1 MTDNGRLKIFT
12 NTISLRIKL
21 KVTVLGAAKE
31 VGRSAFLVSA
41 DHTNVLMDYGVLL
54 RREPI
59 FPMHVKPKDID
70 AVVISHAHLD
80 HSGFVPSLF
89 LSQSTEV
96 QALGTFPTFE
106 LSQLLIEDMIKISG
120 FYLPFEY
127 LDLMTMMKRSKNLQF
142 REPYKINDINITLHE
157 SGHILGGSTVML
169 EYDGKRLFYTGDIN
183 TRGSK
188 LLRPAD
194 LNLDDIDLMIIES
207 TYSQTEQ
214 TPREQSEID
223 LLKFAYEVIE
233 RKGTLFIPAF
243 SVERAQ
249 EIACVLKTYNFPH
262 KVVMDGMALKAN
274 EIMMRHPTFLRDP
287 EIFKKAVTEAEWI
300 SGWNRR
306 KKVVREP
313 CVIISPAGML
323 VGGTAVFYLQEIAK
337 DNKNGIAIVSY
348 QGEGTPGKMLLEK
361 RVTIFD
367 GRERKCL
374 ADVKRFEF
382 SGHNSRSELF
392 EILDRVKG
400 NPKVLT
406 VHGDGLSCT
415 KFAEEIKQKY
425 GHDAKA
431 PDAGELIEV

>member
-1 MTDNGRLKIFT
+1 M
-12 NTISLRIKL
+12 
-21 KVTVLGAAKE
+21 KVTVLGAARE
-31 VGRSAFLVSA
+31 VGRSAFLVNA
-41 DHTNVLMDYGVLL
+41 NHTNILMDYGVLL
-54 RREPI
+54 KREPI
-59 FPMHVKPKDID
+59 FPMHVKPKDVD

-96 QALGTFPTFE
+96 QVLGTFPTFE

-127 LDLMTMMKRSKNLQF
+127 LDLVTMLNHSRRLEY
-142 REPYKINDINITLHE
+142 RDTYKMNDVRVTLHE
-157 SGHILGGSTVML
+157 SGHILGGATVIV
-169 EYDGKRLFYTGDIN
+169 EHDKKRLFYTGDIN

-194 LNLDDIDLMIIES
+194 LNFEDIDLMIIES

-214 TPREQSEID
+214 TPREQSETD
-223 LLKFAYEVIE
+223 LLEFAYEVIE
-233 RKGTLFIPAF
+233 RNGTLFIPAF

-262 KVVMDGMALKAN
+262 KIVMDGMALKAN
-274 EIMMRHPTFLRDP
+274 EIMMKHPAFLRDP
-287 EIFKKAVTEAEWI
+287 EIFKKAITEAEWV
-300 SGWNRR
+300 SGWSRR
-306 KKVVREP
+306 KRIVKEP

-337 DNKNGIAIVSY
+337 DGRNGIAIVSY

-406 VHGDGLSCT
+406 VHGDGRSCT
-415 KFAEEIKQKY
+415 KFAEEISEKY
-425 GHDAKA
+425 GYDAKA
-431 PDAGELIEV
+431 PNAGELIEF

>member
-1 MTDNGRLKIFT
+1 
-12 NTISLRIKL
+12 
-21 KVTVLGAAKE
+21 
-31 VGRSAFLVSA
+31 
-41 DHTNVLMDYGVLL
+41 
-54 RREPI
+54 
-59 FPMHVKPKDID
+59 
-70 AVVISHAHLD
+70 
-80 HSGFVPSLF
+80 
-89 LSQSTEV
+89 
-96 QALGTFPTFE
+96 
-106 LSQLLIEDMIKISG
+106 MIKISG

-127 LDLMTMMKRSKNLQF
+127 LDLVTMMKHSKSLQY
-142 REPYKINDINITLHE
+142 REPYKINDVSVTLHE
-157 SGHILGGSTVML
+157 SGHILGGSTVVV
-169 EYDGKRLFYTGDIN
+169 EHNKKRLFYTGDIN

-214 TPREQSEID
+214 TPREQAEAE
-223 LLKFAYEVIE
+223 LLEFAYEVVE

-249 EIACVLKTYNFPH
+249 EIACVLKAYNFSH

-274 EIMMRHPTFLRDP
+274 EIMIRHPTFLRDP
-287 EIFKKAVTEAEWI
+287 EIFKKAVTEAEWV

-306 KKVVREP
+306 KKIIREP

-323 VGGTAVFYLQEIAK
+323 VGGTAVFYLQEMAK

-348 QGEGTPGKMLLEK
+348 QGEGTPGRTLLEK

-367 GRERKCL
+367 GRVRKCL

-400 NPKVLT
+400 NPRVLT
-406 VHGDGLSCT
+406 VHGDGPSCT
-415 KFAEEIKQKY
+415 KFAEEIKLKY
-425 GHDAKA
+425 GYDAKA
-431 PDAGELIEV
+431 PDAGELIEL